1 LNITG
6 RHSGFEAG
14 LFMRADE
21 LDIFDFKGLATA
33 LDDKADYSLRRAL
46 EAVRVHLGMQV
57 AYVSEFVEDRT
68 YFREVDA
75 PGLEHVIKP
84 GDSMPL
90 DYVYCRHILEGRLPE
105 LMPDVLDEPFAASM
119 PFTTD
124 MGIRA
129 HMSVP
134 IKLNDGRTYG
144 MFCCIST
151 EPQPSLNLR
160 DLKMMRAVAELTAV
174 LIGRE
179 IDATTEHRGNL
190 ERIQKVLDRDEL
202 SIVVQ
207 PIIRIADHRLLGF
220 ECLSRFA
227 GPEDWTPDIWF
238 KMAASVG
245 LGVELE
251 MRAIQKGLVLLD
263 QFPRDLYLTFN
274 VSPDTVTSGALAQ
287 AIARKHAK
295 RVVVEITEH
304 ASVDDYDALCSALN
318 ELRVNGIRLAV
329 DDAGAGYASL
339 RHILALQPDI
349 IKLDISLTHNIQDD
363 LARNALAAALVH
375 FGRETKS
382 QILAE
387 GVETAVELEALRKL
401 GVGTAQGYFLGRPM
415 HPGDAMALVE
425 RLSIATSPLPQQLPR
440 SASATK

>member
-1 LNITG
+1 MG
-6 RHSGFEAG
+6 
-14 LFMRADE
+14 E
-21 LDIFDFKGLATA
+21 LDIFDLKGLTSA
-33 LDDKADYSLRRAL
+33 LDDRAEYSLRRAL

-57 AYVSEFVEDRT
+57 AYVSEFEGDRT

-105 LMPDVLDEPFAASM
+105 LMPDVLDVPFAASM

-151 EPQPSLNLR
+151 EPQPTLNMR

-179 IDATTEHRGNL
+179 IDATTEHRAKF
-190 ERIQKVLDRDEL
+190 ERIQKVLSQDEL

-207 PIIRIADHRLLGF
+207 PIVRIADNRLVGF
-220 ECLSRFA
+220 ECLSRFS
-227 GPEDWTPDIWF
+227 GPEGWTPDVWF

-245 LGVELE
+245 LGIELE
-251 MRAIQKGLVLLD
+251 MRAVHIGLALLER
-263 QFPRDLYLTFN
+263 FPKDLYLTFN
-274 VSPDTVTSGALAQ
+274 VSPDTLTSGALAQ
-287 AIARKHAK
+287 AVPKKQGR
-295 RVVVEITEH
+295 RVIVEVTEH
-304 ASVDDYDALCSALN
+304 ASVEDYEVLSGALN
-318 ELRVNGIRLAV
+318 ELRCHGIRLAV

-363 LARNALAAALVH
+363 LARHALAAALVH
-375 FGRETKS
+375 FGRETKC

-387 GVETAVELEALRKL
+387 GVETAAELKVLREL

-415 HPGDAMALVE
+415 PYLEASALVQRRDVVE
-425 RLSIATSPLPQQLPR
+425 NETAQVAPARTQVAI
-440 SASATK
+440 

>member
-1 LNITG
+1 MQ
-6 RHSGFEAG
+6 SGEP
-14 LFMRADE
+14 DS
-21 LDIFDFKGLATA
+21 FDLKGLTTA
-33 LDDKADYSLRRAL
+33 LDGKAEHSLRRAL

-57 AYVSEFVEDRT
+57 AYVSEFVEDRS

-75 PGLEHVIKP
+75 PGLEHVVKP

-105 LMPDVLDEPFAASM
+105 LMPDVLAEPFAASM
-119 PFTTD
+119 PFTSD

-151 EPQPSLNLR
+151 EPQPTLNVR

-174 LIGRE
+174 LIGNE
-179 IDATTEHRGNL
+179 IDATTEHRSNL
-190 ERIQKVLDRDEL
+190 ERVQRVLSQDQL

-207 PIIRIADHRLLGF
+207 PIIRIADHRLVGF

-227 GPEDWTPDIWF
+227 GPENWAPDIWF
-238 KMAASVG
+238 KVAASVG
-245 LGVELE
+245 LGTELE
-251 MRAIQKGLVLLD
+251 MRAVQKGLALLD
-263 QFPRDLYLTFN
+263 LIPQDLYLTFN
-274 VSPDTVTSGALAQ
+274 VSPDTIMSGALAQ
-287 AIARKHAK
+287 AVAK
-295 RVVVEITEH
+295 EHGRRIVLEITEH
-304 ASVDDYDALCSALN
+304 ASVEDYALLGSALKDI
-318 ELRVNGIRLAV
+318 RASGIRLAV

-363 LARNALAAALVH
+363 LARHALAAALVH

-401 GVGTAQGYFLGRPM
+401 GVETAQGYYLGRPM
-415 HPGDAMALVE
+415 PYREA
-425 RLSIATSPLPQQLPR
+425 ATFIEKHLGVAQRKR
-440 SASATK
+440 SSQ

>member
-1 LNITG
+1 MRTG
-6 RHSGFEAG
+6 ES
-14 LFMRADE
+14 
-21 LDIFDFKGLATA
+21 DIFDLKGLTAA
-33 LDDKADYSLRRAL
+33 LDDKAEHSLRRAL

-57 AYVSEFVEDRT
+57 AYVSEFVDDRT

-105 LMPDVLDEPFAASM
+105 LMPDVLDNPFAASM

-151 EPQPSLNLR
+151 EPQPTLNPR

-174 LIGRE
+174 VIGRE
-179 IDATTEHRGNL
+179 IDATTEHRSKL
-190 ERIQKVLDRDEL
+190 ERIRKVLDQDEL
-202 SIVVQ
+202 SIVMQ
-207 PIIRIADHRLLGF
+207 PIIRIADHRLVGF

-227 GPEDWTPDIWF
+227 GPENWTPDIWF
-238 KMAASVG
+238 QMAASVG
-245 LGVELE
+245 LGIELE
-251 MRAIQKGLVLLD
+251 MKAVQKGLALLD
-263 QFPRDLYLTFN
+263 LFPQDLYLAFN
-274 VSPDTVTSGALAQ
+274 VSPDTITSGALGR
-287 AIARKHAK
+287 AIARDQA
-295 RVVVEITEH
+295 RRIVVEITEH
-304 ASVDDYDALCSALN
+304 ASVDDYTALSGALN
-318 ELRVNGIRLAV
+318 ALRLNGIRLAV

-349 IKLDISLTHNIQDD
+349 IKLDISLTRNIHDD
-363 LARNALAAALVH
+363 LARHALAAALVH

-387 GVETAVELEALRKL
+387 GVETAAELDVLRRL
-401 GVGTAQGYFLGRPM
+401 GVETAQGYFLGRPM
-415 HPGDAMALVE
+415 PCAEARALVQQMD
-425 RLSIATSPLPQQLPR
+425 IATPPYPKPVPR
-440 SASATK
+440 SA

>member
-1 LNITG
+1 MSTG
-6 RHSGFEAG
+6 EP
-14 LFMRADE
+14 
-21 LDIFDFKGLATA
+21 DIFDLKGLTAA
-33 LDDKADYSLRRAL
+33 LDDKAEYSLRRAL

-57 AYVSEFVEDRT
+57 AYVSEFVADRT

-134 IKLNDGRTYG
+134 ITLNDGRTYG

-151 EPQPSLNLR
+151 EPQPTLNPR
-160 DLKMMRAVAELTAV
+160 DLKIMRAVAELTGV

-179 IDATTEHRGNL
+179 IDAATEHRSNQ
-190 ERIQKVLDRDEL
+190 ERIEKVLSQDEL
-202 SIVVQ
+202 SIVMQ
-207 PIIRIADHRLLGF
+207 PIYRITDHRLIGF
-220 ECLSRFA
+220 ECLSRFS
-227 GPEDWTPDIWF
+227 GPENWTPDVWF

-245 LGVELE
+245 LGTDLE
-251 MRAIQKGLVLLD
+251 MRAVQKGLALLD
-263 QFPRDLYLTFN
+263 LLPQDLYLTFN
-274 VSPDTVTSGALAQ
+274 VSPDTIISGAFAK
-287 AIARKHAK
+287 AIAGKHG
-295 RVVVEITEH
+295 RRIIVEITEH
-304 ASVDDYDALCSALN
+304 ARVEDYAALCDALN
-318 ELRVNGIRLAV
+318 EIRVNGVRLAI

-363 LARNALAAALVH
+363 LARNALAAALVY
-375 FGRETKS
+375 FGHETKS

-387 GVETAVELEALRKL
+387 GVETAVELEVLRKL
-401 GVGTAQGYFLGRPM
+401 GVETAQGYFLGRPM
-415 HPGDAMALVE
+415 PYAEAKTLVQQMD
-425 RLSIATSPLPQQLPR
+425 IATRPRPKLVPR
-440 SASATK
+440 SA

>member
-1 LNITG
+1 MTIGEPDSFDL
-6 RHSGFEAG
+6 RG
-14 LFMRADE
+14 LT
-21 LDIFDFKGLATA
+21 TA
-33 LDDKADYSLRRAL
+33 LDDKAEYSLRRAL

-57 AYVSEFVEDRT
+57 AYVSEFVGDLT
-68 YFREVDA
+68 VFREVDA

-90 DYVYCRHILEGRLPE
+90 DYVYCKHILEGRLPE

-134 IKLNDGRTYG
+134 IKLNDGRNYG

-151 EPQPSLNLR
+151 EPQPTLNVR

-179 IDATTEHRGNL
+179 IDATTEHRSNL
-190 ERIQKVLDRDEL
+190 ERIQQVLSHDEL

-227 GPEDWTPDIWF
+227 GPENWTPDIWF

-245 LGVELE
+245 LGIELE
-251 MRAIQKGLVLLD
+251 MRAVQKGLALLD
-263 QFPRDLYLTFN
+263 LFPKDLYLTLN
-274 VSPDTVTSGALAQ
+274 VSPDTITSGALAQ
-287 AIARKHAK
+287 TIGRKHGR
-295 RVVVEITEH
+295 RVVLEVTEH
-304 ASVDDYDALCSALN
+304 ASVEDYTALSDALN
-318 ELRVNGIRLAV
+318 DLRIHGVRLAV

-363 LARNALAAALVH
+363 LARHALAAALVH
-375 FGRETKS
+375 FGRETKC

-387 GVETAVELEALRKL
+387 GVETAVEFDVLRKL
-401 GVGTAQGYFLGRPM
+401 GVETAQGYFLGRPM
-415 HPGDAMALVE
+415 PCIEAMNLVQQMD
-425 RLSIATSPLPQQLPR
+425 IARRPSPKLVPR
-440 SASATK
+440 SA

>member
-1 LNITG
+1 MHTG
-6 RHSGFEAG
+6 EPDS
-14 LFMRADE
+14 
-21 LDIFDFKGLATA
+21 FDLKGLTTA
-33 LDDKADYSLRRAL
+33 LDGNAEHSLRRAL

-57 AYVSEFVEDRT
+57 AYVSEFVGERS

-75 PGLEHVIKP
+75 PGFEHVVKP

-90 DYVYCRHILEGRLPE
+90 DDVYCKHILEGRLPE

-119 PFTTD
+119 PFTAD

-151 EPQPSLNLR
+151 EPQPTLNVR

-174 LIGRE
+174 LIGSE
-179 IDATTEHRGNL
+179 IDATTEHRANL
-190 ERIQKVLDRDEL
+190 ERVQRVLSQDQL

-227 GPEDWTPDIWF
+227 GPEDWAPDTWF
-238 KMAASVG
+238 KLAASVG
-245 LGVELE
+245 LGTELE
-251 MRAIQKGLVLLD
+251 MRAVQKGLALLD
-263 QFPRDLYLTFN
+263 LFPQDLYLTFN
-274 VSPDTVTSGALAQ
+274 VSPDTIMSGALAP
-287 AIARKHAK
+287 AVAK
-295 RVVVEITEH
+295 EHGRRIVLEITEH
-304 ASVDDYDALCSALN
+304 ASVEDYAALGTALKDI
-318 ELRVNGIRLAV
+318 RAHGIRLAV

-363 LARNALAAALVH
+363 LARHALAAALVH

-401 GVGTAQGYFLGRPM
+401 GVDTAQGYFLGRPM
-415 HPGDAMALVE
+415 AFCEAITFIEEHRGVSRKKRTCP
-425 RLSIATSPLPQQLPR
+425 
-440 SASATK
+440 

>member
-1 LNITG
+1 MGT
-6 RHSGFEAG
+6 
-14 LFMRADE
+14 DE
-21 LDIFDFKGLATA
+21 VDIFDLKGLATA

-75 PGLEHVIKP
+75 PGLEQVIKP

-151 EPQPSLNLR
+151 EPQPSLNMR

-179 IDATTEHRGNL
+179 IDATTEHRSNL
-190 ERIQKVLDRDEL
+190 ERIQKILDQDAL
-202 SIVVQ
+202 YIVVQ

-220 ECLSRFA
+220 ECLSRFV
-227 GPEDWTPDIWF
+227 GPEDWTPDLWF

-245 LGVELE
+245 LGPELE
-251 MRAIQKGLVLLD
+251 MRAVQKGLALLD
-263 QFPRDLYLTFN
+263 LFPGDLYLTFN
-274 VSPDTVTSGALAQ
+274 VSPDTVISGALAQ
-287 AIARKHAK
+287 VIVKKHAN

-304 ASVDDYDALCSALN
+304 ASVEDYEALGSALN
-318 ELRVNGIRLAV
+318 DLRVNGVRLAV

-363 LARNALAAALVH
+363 MARNALAAALVH
-375 FGRETKS
+375 FGRQTKS

-401 GVGTAQGYFLGRPM
+401 GVATAQGYFLGRPM
-415 HPGDAMALVE
+415 PYVDALALVQ
-425 RLSIATSPLPQQLPR
+425 RMNTAARPQLLPLG
-440 SASATK
+440 STM

>member
-1 LNITG
+1 
-6 RHSGFEAG
+6 
-14 LFMRADE
+14 MRE
-21 LDIFDFKGLATA
+21 GEPDIFDLKGLTAA
-33 LDDKADYSLRRAL
+33 LDDKAEYSLRRAL

-57 AYVSEFVEDRT
+57 AYVSEFVDDRT

-90 DYVYCRHILEGRLPE
+90 DYVYCKHILEGRLPE
-105 LMPDVLDEPFAASM
+105 LIPDVLDVPFAANL
-119 PFTTD
+119 PFTKD

-144 MFCCIST
+144 MFCCVST
-151 EPQPSLNLR
+151 EPQPTLNVR

-179 IDATTEHRGNL
+179 IDATTEHRTKL
-190 ERIQKVLDRDEL
+190 ERIQKVLSQDEL

-207 PIIRIADHRLLGF
+207 PIIRISDQRLLGF

-227 GPEDWTPDIWF
+227 GPENWTPDIWF
-238 KMAASVG
+238 SMAASVG
-245 LGVELE
+245 LGTELE
-251 MRAIQKGLVLLD
+251 MRAVEKGLALLGL
-263 QFPRDLYLTFN
+263 FPQDLYLTFN
-274 VSPDTVTSGALAQ
+274 VSPETVMSGALAK
-287 AIARKHAK
+287 AIPKKHGR

-304 ASVDDYDALCSALN
+304 ASVEDYAALGGALN
-318 ELRVNGIRLAV
+318 DLRINGVRLAV

-363 LARNALAAALVH
+363 LARHALAAALVH
-375 FGRETKS
+375 FGRETKC

-387 GVETAVELEALRKL
+387 GVETAVEFDVLRKL
-401 GVGTAQGYFLGRPM
+401 GVETAQGYFLGRPM
-415 HPGDAMALVE
+415 SFVEAMTLV
-425 RLSIATSPLPQQLPR
+425 QQMNVAARPVAKLVPR
-440 SASATK
+440 RA

>member
-1 LNITG
+1 
-6 RHSGFEAG
+6 
-14 LFMRADE
+14 MRE
-21 LDIFDFKGLATA
+21 GEPDIFDLKGLTAA
-33 LDDKADYSLRRAL
+33 LDDKAEYSLRRAL

-57 AYVSEFVEDRT
+57 AYVSEFIEDRT

-75 PGLEHVIKP
+75 PGLEHLVKP

-119 PFTTD
+119 PFTAD
-124 MGIRA
+124 MGIRS

-134 IKLNDGRTYG
+134 IKLQDGRTYG

-151 EPQPSLNLR
+151 EPQPTLNVR

-179 IDATTEHRGNL
+179 IDAKTEHRVQV
-190 ERIQKVLDRDEL
+190 ERIEKVLREDEL

-207 PIIRIADHRLLGF
+207 PIFRVADHRLVGF

-227 GPEDWTPDIWF
+227 GPENWTPDVWF

-245 LGVELE
+245 LGTELE
-251 MRAIQKGLVLLD
+251 MRAVEKGLTLLD
-263 QFPRDLYLTFN
+263 LFPKDLYLTFN
-274 VSPDTVTSGALAQ
+274 VSPDTIISGALAH
-287 AIARKHAK
+287 AIPKKHGR
-295 RVVVEITEH
+295 RVVLEITEH
-304 ASVDDYDALCSALN
+304 ASVEDYAALGSALN
-318 ELRVNGIRLAV
+318 DIRINGVRLAV

-349 IKLDISLTHNIQDD
+349 IKLDISLTHDIQDD
-363 LARNALAAALVH
+363 LARHALAAALVH

-387 GVETAVELEALRKL
+387 GVETAAELKVLRQL
-401 GVGTAQGYFLGRPM
+401 GVETAQGYFLGRPM
-415 HPGDAMALVE
+415 AYVEAMTLVHQMH
-425 RLSIATSPLPQQLPR
+425 IAARPVPKLVPR
-440 SASATK
+440 SA

>member
-1 LNITG
+1 MNKG
-6 RHSGFEAG
+6 EA
-14 LFMRADE
+14 
-21 LDIFDFKGLATA
+21 DIFDLKALTFA
-33 LDDKADYSLRRAL
+33 LDEKAEKSLKRTL

-57 AYVSEFVEDRT
+57 AYVSEFVGDRT

-90 DYVYCRHILEGRLPE
+90 DYVYCKHILEGRLPE
-105 LMPDVLDEPFAASM
+105 LMQDTHDEPLAAGM

-134 IKLNDGRTYG
+134 IKLSDGRAYG

-151 EPQPSLNLR
+151 EPQPSLNPR
-160 DLKMMRAVAELTAV
+160 DLKMMRAFAELTAV
-174 LIGRE
+174 QISRE
-179 IDATTEHRGNL
+179 IETTTRHRTNL
-190 ERIQKVLDRDEL
+190 ERIQEVLEQDQL

-220 ECLSRFA
+220 ECLSRFT
-227 GPEDWTPDIWF
+227 GPENWTPDIWF

-245 LGVELE
+245 LGTELE
-251 MRAIQKGLVLLD
+251 MRAVKKGLALLD
-263 QFPRDLYLTFN
+263 LFSKDLYLTFN
-274 VSPDTVTSGALAQ
+274 VSPDTITSGALAK
-287 AIARKHAK
+287 AIPKDDGR
-295 RVVVEITEH
+295 RVVLEVTEH
-304 ASVDDYDALCSALN
+304 ASVEDYSALCSALKD
-318 ELRVNGIRLAV
+318 LRAHGVRLAV

-363 LARNALAAALVH
+363 LARHALAAALVH

-401 GVGTAQGYFLGRPM
+401 GVETAQGYYLGRPM
-415 HPGDAMALVE
+415 PYVE
-425 RLSIATSPLPQQLPR
+425 ARKWVQQLNTLARPVAKLIPR
-440 SASATK
+440 IA

>member
-1 LNITG
+1 MHIG
-6 RHSGFEAG
+6 EP
-14 LFMRADE
+14 
-21 LDIFDFKGLATA
+21 DIFDLKGLTTA
-33 LDDKADYSLRRAL
+33 LDDKAEYSLRRAL

-57 AYVSEFVEDRT
+57 AYVSEFVGDRT

-75 PGLEHVIKP
+75 PGLEHVVKP

-90 DYVYCRHILEGRLPE
+90 DDVYCQHILEGRLPE

-119 PFTTD
+119 PFTTE

-134 IKLNDGRTYG
+134 IKLQDGRTYG

-151 EPQPSLNLR
+151 EPQPTLNVR
-160 DLKMMRAVAELTAV
+160 DLKMMRAVAELAAV

-179 IDATTEHRGNL
+179 IETTTEHRVNL
-190 ERIQKVLDRDEL
+190 ERIQKVLSEDEL
-202 SIVVQ
+202 SIVLQ
-207 PIIRIADHRLLGF
+207 PIFRIADQRLVGF
-220 ECLSRFA
+220 ECLSRFT
-227 GPEDWTPDIWF
+227 GPEKWTPDIWF

-245 LGVELE
+245 LGTELE
-251 MRAIQKGLVLLD
+251 MRAVQKGLALLD
-263 QFPRDLYLTFN
+263 LFPRDLYLTFN
-274 VSPDTVTSGALAQ
+274 VSPDTIISGALAH
-287 AIARKHAK
+287 AIARKHGR
-295 RVVVEITEH
+295 RVIVEITEH
-304 ASVDDYDALCSALN
+304 ASVEDYAALSGALN
-318 ELRVNGIRLAV
+318 DIRIKGVRLAV

-363 LARNALAAALVH
+363 LARHALAAALVH

-387 GVETAVELEALRKL
+387 GVETAVELEVLRKL
-401 GVGTAQGYFLGRPM
+401 GVETAQGYFLGRPM
-415 HPGDAMALVE
+415 PPVEAMTLVH
-425 RLSIATSPLPQQLPR
+425 RMDIAARPIPKLVHR
-440 SASATK
+440 SA

>member
-1 LNITG
+1 
-6 RHSGFEAG
+6 
-14 LFMRADE
+14 
-21 LDIFDFKGLATA
+21 
-33 LDDKADYSLRRAL
+33 
-46 EAVRVHLGMQV
+46 
-57 AYVSEFVEDRT
+57 
-68 YFREVDA
+68 
-75 PGLEHVIKP
+75 
-84 GDSMPL
+84 
-90 DYVYCRHILEGRLPE
+90 
-105 LMPDVLDEPFAASM
+105 M

-124 MGIRA
+124 MGIRS

-134 IKLNDGRTYG
+134 IKLSDGRTYG

-151 EPQPSLNLR
+151 EPQPTLNVR
-160 DLKMMRAVAELTAV
+160 DLRMMRAVAELTAA
-174 LIGRE
+174 LIGGQ
-179 IDATTEHRGNL
+179 IDATTEHRSNL
-190 ERIQKVLDRDEL
+190 ERIQKVLGQDEL

-227 GPEDWTPDIWF
+227 GPENWTPDIWF

-245 LGVELE
+245 LGTELE
-251 MRAIQKGLVLLD
+251 MRAVQKGLALLD
-263 QFPRDLYLTFN
+263 LFPQDLYLTFN
-274 VSPDTVTSGALAQ
+274 VSPDTITSGALAQ
-287 AIARKHAK
+287 AIARKHAR

-304 ASVDDYDALCSALN
+304 AGVEDYAALCGALN
-318 ELRVNGIRLAV
+318 DLRVNGVRLAV

-387 GVETAVELEALRKL
+387 GVETAVEFEALRKL
-401 GVGTAQGYFLGRPM
+401 GVETAQGYFLGRPM
-415 HPGDAMALVE
+415 PYVDARTLVQ
-425 RLSIATSPLPQQLPR
+425 RMNIATRPLPKLVPR
-440 SASATK
+440 SA

>member
-1 LNITG
+1 M
-6 RHSGFEAG
+6 SAAEP
-14 LFMRADE
+14 
-21 LDIFDFKGLATA
+21 DIFDLKGLTTA
-33 LDDKADYSLRRAL
+33 LDDKAEYSLRRAL

-57 AYVSEFVEDRT
+57 AYVSEFVGDRS

-105 LMPDVLDEPFAASM
+105 LMPDVLDVPFAAAM
-119 PFTTD
+119 PFTQD

-134 IKLNDGRTYG
+134 IKLQDGSTHG

-151 EPQPSLNLR
+151 EPQPSLNMR

-179 IDATTEHRGNL
+179 IDATTEQRTNL
-190 ERIQKVLDRDEL
+190 ERIQRVLASDEL

-207 PIIRIADHRLLGF
+207 PIYRIADTKLVGF

-227 GPEDWTPDIWF
+227 SPEGWTPDIWF
-238 KMAASVG
+238 TMAASVG
-245 LGVELE
+245 LGPELE
-251 MRAIQKGLVLLD
+251 MKAVRKGLELLD
-263 QFPRDLYLTFN
+263 LFPEDIYLTFN
-274 VSPDTVTSGALAQ
+274 VSPETVISGAVAD
-287 AIARKHAK
+287 AIPKKHGR
-295 RVVVEITEH
+295 RVVIEITEH
-304 ASVDDYDALCSALN
+304 ASVEDYSELGAALN
-318 ELRVNGIRLAV
+318 TIRETGVRLAV

-339 RHILALQPDI
+339 RHILALQPDV
-349 IKLDISLTHNIQDD
+349 IKLDISLTRNIQDD
-363 LARNALAAALVH
+363 LARHALAAALVH

-387 GVETAVELEALRKL
+387 GVETAIELDTLRKL
-401 GVGTAQGYFLGRPM
+401 GVENAQGYFLGRPM
-415 HPGDAMALVE
+415 PCADACL
-425 RLSIATSPLPQQLPR
+425 LIAQKQLAARPRPKLATTSVKT
-440 SASATK
+440 ANVKAAI

>member
-1 LNITG
+1 MHTG
-6 RHSGFEAG
+6 EPDS
-14 LFMRADE
+14 
-21 LDIFDFKGLATA
+21 FDLKGLTTA
-33 LDDKADYSLRRAL
+33 LDGSAEHSLRRAL

-75 PGLEHVIKP
+75 PGLEHVVKP

-105 LMPDVLDEPFAASM
+105 LMPDVLNEPFAASM

-124 MGIRA
+124 MGVRA

-151 EPQPSLNLR
+151 EPQPTLNMR

-174 LIGRE
+174 LIGNE
-179 IDATTEHRGNL
+179 IDATTEHRTNL
-190 ERIQKVLDRDEL
+190 ERIQRVLSQDQL

-207 PIIRIADHRLLGF
+207 PIIRIADHRLIGF

-227 GPEDWTPDIWF
+227 GPENWTPDIWF

-245 LGVELE
+245 LGTELE
-251 MRAIQKGLVLLD
+251 MRAVQKGLALLD
-263 QFPRDLYLTFN
+263 LFPQDLYLTFN
-274 VSPDTVTSGALAQ
+274 VSPDTIMSGAVAQ
-287 AIARKHAK
+287 AIAKEHR
-295 RVVVEITEH
+295 RRIVLEITEH
-304 ASVDDYDALCSALN
+304 ASVEDYAALGTALKDI
-318 ELRVNGIRLAV
+318 RANGIRLAV

-363 LARNALAAALVH
+363 LARHALAAALVH

-387 GVETAVELEALRKL
+387 GVETAMELEALRKL
-401 GVGTAQGYFLGRPM
+401 GVETAQGYFLGRPM
-415 HPGDAMALVE
+415 PYLEAAAFVQKHFGVPRKM
-425 RLSIATSPLPQQLPR
+425 R
-440 SASATK
+440 SAQ

>member
-1 LNITG
+1 MPI
-6 RHSGFEAG
+6 
-14 LFMRADE
+14 DE
-21 LDIFDFKGLATA
+21 PDIFDLKSLTTA
-33 LDDKADYSLRRAL
+33 LDDKAENSLRRVL

-57 AYVSEFVEDRT
+57 AYVSEFVGDRS

-75 PGLEHVIKP
+75 PGLEHVVKP

-119 PFTTD
+119 PFTHD
-124 MGIRA
+124 MGVRA

-134 IKLNDGRTYG
+134 IKLNDGQTYG
-144 MFCCIST
+144 MFCCLST
-151 EPQPSLNLR
+151 EPQPTLNMR
-160 DLKMMRAVAELTAV
+160 DLKMMRAVAELAAV
-174 LIGRE
+174 VIGRE
-179 IDATTEHRGNL
+179 IDATTEHRTKL
-190 ERIQKVLDRDEL
+190 ERIQKVLIQDEL

-227 GPEDWTPDIWF
+227 GPETWTPDVWF

-245 LGVELE
+245 LGTELE
-251 MRAIQKGLVLLD
+251 MRAVQKGLALLEL
-263 QFPRDLYLTFN
+263 FPQDLYLTFN
-274 VSPDTVTSGALAQ
+274 VSPETIMSGALTQ
-287 AIARKHAK
+287 AVADRNGRRI
-295 RVVVEITEH
+295 VVEITEH
-304 ASVDDYDALCSALN
+304 ASVEDYGALRSALN
-318 ELRVNGIRLAV
+318 DLRINGIRLAV

-363 LARNALAAALVH
+363 LARHALAAALVH

-387 GVETAVELEALRKL
+387 GVETAVELDVLREL
-401 GVGTAQGYFLGRPM
+401 GVDTAQGYFLGRPM
-415 HPGDAMALVE
+415 PYLQAMTLIQKMNVAK
-425 RLSIATSPLPQQLPR
+425 RPFPR
-440 SASATK
+440 PVPRRA

>member
-1 LNITG
+1 
-6 RHSGFEAG
+6 
-14 LFMRADE
+14 MRE
-21 LDIFDFKGLATA
+21 GEPDIFDIKGLTAA
-33 LDDKADYSLRRAL
+33 LDDKAEYSLRRAL

-57 AYVSEFVEDRT
+57 AYVSEFVGDRT

-75 PGLEHVIKP
+75 PGLEHVVKP

-90 DYVYCRHILEGRLPE
+90 DDVYCRHILEGRLPE

-119 PFTTD
+119 PFTTE

-134 IKLNDGRTYG
+134 IKLDDGRTYG

-151 EPQPSLNLR
+151 EPQPTLNVR
-160 DLKMMRAVAELTAV
+160 DLKMMRAVAELAAV

-179 IDATTEHRGNL
+179 IEATTEHRVNL
-190 ERIQKVLDRDEL
+190 ERIQKVLSQDEL
-202 SIVVQ
+202 SIVLQ
-207 PIIRIADHRLLGF
+207 PIFRIADQRLVGF

-227 GPEDWTPDIWF
+227 GPENWTPDIWF

-245 LGVELE
+245 LGTELE
-251 MRAIQKGLVLLD
+251 MRAVQKGLALIGL
-263 QFPRDLYLTFN
+263 FPGDIYLTFN
-274 VSPDTVTSGALAQ
+274 VSPDTITSGALAE
-287 AIARKHAK
+287 AIARKHGR

-304 ASVDDYDALCSALN
+304 ASVEDYAVLSSALN
-318 ELRVNGIRLAV
+318 DIRIKGVRLAV

-349 IKLDISLTHNIQDD
+349 IKLDISLTHDIQDD
-363 LARNALAAALVH
+363 LARHALAAALVH

-387 GVETAVELEALRKL
+387 GVETAVELDVLRKL
-401 GVGTAQGYFLGRPM
+401 GVETAQGYFLGRPM
-415 HPGDAMALVE
+415 PYVEAMTLVHKMD
-425 RLSIATSPLPQQLPR
+425 IAARPVPKLLPR
-440 SASATK
+440 SA

>member
-1 LNITG
+1 
-6 RHSGFEAG
+6 
-14 LFMRADE
+14 MRTDE
-21 LDIFDFKGLATA
+21 LDVFDLKGLATA
-33 LDDKADYSLRRAL
+33 LDDKAEYSLRRAL

-75 PGLEHVIKP
+75 PGLEHVVKP

-105 LMPDVLDEPFAASM
+105 LMPDVLEEPFAASM

-151 EPQPSLNLR
+151 EPQPSLNMR

-179 IDATTEHRGNL
+179 IDATTEHRENL
-190 ERIQKVLDRDEL
+190 ERIQQVLDQDEL

-220 ECLSRFA
+220 ECLSRFV

-287 AIARKHAK
+287 AIAIKHAK

-304 ASVDDYDALCSALN
+304 ASVDDYGALCSALN
-318 ELRVNGIRLAV
+318 DLRVNGIRLAV

-375 FGRETKS
+375 FGRETNS

-387 GVETAVELEALRKL
+387 GVETADELEALRKL

-415 HPGDAMALVE
+415 HHDDAMALVE
-425 RLSIATSPLPQQLPR
+425 RLSIAMSPLPRQLPR
-440 SASATK
+440 SVNATK

>member
-1 LNITG
+1 
-6 RHSGFEAG
+6 
-14 LFMRADE
+14 MRE
-21 LDIFDFKGLATA
+21 GEPDIFDLKGLTAA
-33 LDDKADYSLRRAL
+33 LDDKAEYSLRRAL

-57 AYVSEFVEDRT
+57 AYVSEFVGDRT

-75 PGLEHVIKP
+75 PGLEHVVKP

-90 DYVYCRHILEGRLPE
+90 DDVYCRHILEGRLPE

-119 PFTTD
+119 PFTTE

-134 IKLNDGRTYG
+134 IKLDDGRTYG

-151 EPQPSLNLR
+151 EPQPTLNVR
-160 DLKMMRAVAELTAV
+160 DLKMMRAVAELAAV

-179 IDATTEHRGNL
+179 IEATTEHRVNL
-190 ERIQKVLDRDEL
+190 ERIQKVLSQDEL
-202 SIVVQ
+202 SIVLQ
-207 PIIRIADHRLLGF
+207 PIFRIADQRLVGF

-227 GPEDWTPDIWF
+227 GPENWTPDIWF

-245 LGVELE
+245 LGTQLE
-251 MRAIQKGLVLLD
+251 MRAVQKGLALIDL
-263 QFPRDLYLTFN
+263 FPGDLYLTFN
-274 VSPDTVTSGALAQ
+274 VSPDTITSGALAEV
-287 AIARKHAK
+287 IARKHGR

-304 ASVDDYDALCSALN
+304 ASVEDYAVLSSALN
-318 ELRVNGIRLAV
+318 DIRIKGVRLAV

-349 IKLDISLTHNIQDD
+349 IKLDISLTHDIQDD
-363 LARNALAAALVH
+363 LARHALAAALVH

-401 GVGTAQGYFLGRPM
+401 GVETAQGYFLGRPM
-415 HPGDAMALVE
+415 PYVEAMTLVHKVDVAA
-425 RLSIATSPLPQQLPR
+425 RPVAKLVPR
-440 SASATK
+440 SA

>member
-1 LNITG
+1 MDTG
-6 RHSGFEAG
+6 EPDS
-14 LFMRADE
+14 
-21 LDIFDFKGLATA
+21 FDLKGLTTA
-33 LDDKADYSLRRAL
+33 LDGNAEHSLRRAL

-57 AYVSEFVEDRT
+57 AYVSEFVGDRS
-68 YFREVDA
+68 YFREVDG
-75 PGLEHVIKP
+75 PGFEHVVKP

-90 DYVYCRHILEGRLPE
+90 DDVYCQHILEGRLPE

-119 PFTTD
+119 PFTAE

-151 EPQPSLNLR
+151 EPQPTLNVR
-160 DLKMMRAVAELTAV
+160 DLKMMRAVAELTAI
-174 LIGRE
+174 LIGSE
-179 IDATTEHRGNL
+179 IDATTEHRTNL
-190 ERIQKVLDRDEL
+190 ERVQRVLNQDQL

-207 PIIRIADHRLLGF
+207 PIIRIADNRLLGF

-227 GPEDWTPDIWF
+227 GPEDWAPDAWF
-238 KMAASVG
+238 KLAASVG
-245 LGVELE
+245 LGTELE
-251 MRAIQKGLVLLD
+251 MRAVQKGLPLLD
-263 QFPRDLYLTFN
+263 LLPRDLYLTFN
-274 VSPDTVTSGALAQ
+274 VSPDTIMSGALAP
-287 AIARKHAK
+287 AVAK
-295 RVVVEITEH
+295 EHGRRIVLEITEH
-304 ASVDDYDALCSALN
+304 ASVEDYAALGTALKDI
-318 ELRVNGIRLAV
+318 RAHGIRLAV

-363 LARNALAAALVH
+363 LARHALAAALVH

-387 GVETAVELEALRKL
+387 GVETAMELEALRKL
-401 GVGTAQGYFLGRPM
+401 GVDTAQGYFLGRPM
-415 HPGDAMALVE
+415 SYPEAMTFIE
-425 RLSIATSPLPQQLPR
+425 EHRGMSRKKRTCP
-440 SASATK
+440 